1 LICTVLGYTRQAYYK
16 QEVTHKKQKK
26 VKEHIT
32 MMVCQ
37 QRKMLPK
44 VGGKK
49 LYLLM
54 KEHLCQAEIKCGRD
68 KLFTVLRENDLL
80 IPPRKRYIQTTMSK
94 HWMRKYPNLV
104 KEQRPTAPEHIWVSD
119 ITYIATEEGYCYL
132 SLVTDAYSRK
142 IMGYHVSDSLDAEQ
156 SRKAFQMALRNRTLT
171 TPLIHHSDR
180 GLQYCSKEYVELA
193 EKNNVRMSMTE
204 HSDPYENAL
213 AERMNRTMKEEFAL
227 GSKLPSKD
235 IAVHVVREAVELY
248 NTYRPHWALNGL
260 TPQSV
265 HEKPR

>member
-1 LICTVLGYTRQAYYK
+1 
-16 QEVTHKKQKK
+16 
-26 VKEHIT
+26 
-32 MMVCQ
+32 
-37 QRKMLPK
+37 
-44 VGGKK
+44 
-49 LYLLM
+49 
-54 KEHLCQAEIKCGRD
+54 
-68 KLFTVLRENDLL
+68 
-80 IPPRKRYIQTTMSK
+80 
-94 HWMRKYPNLV
+94 
-104 KEQRPTAPEHIWVSD
+104 
-119 ITYIATEEGYCYL
+119 
-132 SLVTDAYSRK
+132 
-142 IMGYHVSDSLDAEQ
+142 MGYNVSDSLDAEQ

-235 IAVHVVREAVELY
+235 VAVHVVREAVELY